1 MRLKALPAVFDV
13 NVLVYA
19 FRDDSLH
26 HERSQRCIE
35 RIRNTDSFILP
46 DIIALGFVR
55 IVTNRRIFAS
65 VATPAVAL
73 SFINDLRQHRSQ
85 PTEVEVAEVWEA
97 FERIAT
103 MDERGGDA
111 IPDAYLAA
119 VAISHDATLYTFDRD
134 FARYDGLRVEE
145 PE

>member
-1 MRLKALPAVFDV
+1 M
-13 NVLVYA
+13 YA
-19 FRDDSLH
+19 FRDDSPY
-26 HERSQRCIE
+26 HERSRGCIE

-65 VATPAVAL
+65 VAPPAVAL
-73 SFINDLRQHRSQ
+73 SFINDLREHRSR
-85 PTEVEVAEVWEA
+85 TSEAEVAGVWEA
-97 FERIAT
+97 FDRIAAK
-103 MDERGGDA
+103 DEHGGDS

-119 VAISHDATLYTFDRD
+119 VALVHDAPLYTFDRD
-134 FARYDGLRVEE
+134 FARYDGLRVQE